1 MNKEEFR
8 RRRAAIKAKSD
19 KLWGDIEEHRAEE
32 ERVIDVLHNAESIL
46 EKLDMTFEERT
57 SLSKTDVSILM
68 LATALQLVRIYCLPK
83 FQEKYLDENRLDHE
97 DDLIKEMDRGSG
109 DRYLN
114 HLYTI
119 EKTERIRYLSPDHRT
134 FCCSGT

>member
-1 MNKEEFR
+1 MDKEEFR

-119 EKTERIRYLSPDHRT
+119 EKTERIRYLSVCHEAHIYI
-134 FCCSGT
+134 

>member
-8 RRRAAIKAKSD
+8 RRRAEIKAKSD

-32 ERVIDVLHNAESIL
+32 KRVIDVLHNAESIL
-46 EKLDMTFEERT
+46 EKLDMKFEERT

-83 FQEKYLDENRLDHE
+83 FQEKYLDENRLEHNDKI
-97 DDLIKEMDRGSG
+97 IKDMEREE
-109 DRYLN
+109 
-114 HLYTI
+114 I
-119 EKTERIRYLSPDHRT
+119 ENYKEKHK
-134 FCCSGT
+134 

>member
-46 EKLDMTFEERT
+46 EKLDMTF
-57 SLSKTDVSILM
+57 
-68 LATALQLVRIYCLPK
+68 
-83 FQEKYLDENRLDHE
+83 
-97 DDLIKEMDRGSG
+97 
-109 DRYLN
+109 
-114 HLYTI
+114 
-119 EKTERIRYLSPDHRT
+119 
-134 FCCSGT
+134 

>member
-1 MNKEEFR
+1 MDKEEFR

-19 KLWGDIEEHRAEE
+19 KLLGDIEEHRAEE

-97 DDLIKEMDRGSG
+97 DDLIKEM
-109 DRYLN
+109 
-114 HLYTI
+114 
-119 EKTERIRYLSPDHRT
+119 EK
-134 FCCSGT
+134 

>member
-1 MNKEEFR
+1 MDKEEFR

-83 FQEKYLDENRLDHE
+83 FQEKYLDEKRLDHE
-97 DDLIKEMDRGSG
+97 DDLIKEM
-109 DRYLN
+109 
-114 HLYTI
+114 
-119 EKTERIRYLSPDHRT
+119 
-134 FCCSGT
+134 

>member
-119 EKTERIRYLSPDHRT
+119 EKTERIRYQSPDPH
-134 FCCSGT
+134 

>member
-119 EKTERIRYLSPDHRT
+119 EKTERIRYQSPDPQK
-134 FCCSGT
+134 SKSSII

>member
-1 MNKEEFR
+1 MDKEEFR

-68 LATALQLVRIYCLPK
+68 LATALQLVLS
-83 FQEKYLDENRLDHE
+83 
-97 DDLIKEMDRGSG
+97 LI
-109 DRYLN
+109 
-114 HLYTI
+114 HI
-119 EKTERIRYLSPDHRT
+119 
-134 FCCSGT
+134 

>member
-119 EKTERIRYLSPDHRT
+119 EKTERIRYLSPDPH
-134 FCCSGT
+134 